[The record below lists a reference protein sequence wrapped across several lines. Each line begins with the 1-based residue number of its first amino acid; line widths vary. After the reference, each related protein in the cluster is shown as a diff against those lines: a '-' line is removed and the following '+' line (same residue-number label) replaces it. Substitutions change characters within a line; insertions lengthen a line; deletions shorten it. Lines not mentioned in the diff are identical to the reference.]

1 MTEAL
6 IGKCADCGRRALLS
20 GDFKCR
26 DCEAKASAQMLGGV
40 LAVLLL
46 IVGGIALWIVKS
58 GPS

>member
-6 IGKCADCGRRALLS
+6 IGKCMDCGRRALLS

-26 DCEAKASAQMLGGV
+26 NCEAKASAQMLGTI
-40 LAVLLL
+40 LAILLVV
-46 IVGGIALWIVKS
+46 VGGIALWIAGI